1 MKPRLT
7 PLNGLRV
14 FETVARLK
22 SFSRAAEELLVTQ
35 GAVSRQVKKLE
46 DVLQMKL
53 LHRNYSSPSLTEVGL
68 KLFTPLSAAFASIDQ
83 TLQGLVATK
92 LVLRLQVAPTFAIRW
107 LMPRLAR
114 FTAENS
120 SLDVRIT
127 TALRYHELDTH
138 SFDAGIL
145 YGDGTWP
152 GMRTICL
159 SRECLTPVCSPA
171 LQRGSHPIRTVSDLA
186 QHTLLHTTTLDS
198 RDWRLWLDAVGA
210 KDIRWQ
216 DGPAFETLD
225 LSVRAAEAGFGVSIG
240 DLSLISDSIEDGRL
254 VKPFEFQLLSGRGL
268 YFVYPIKNQDLPGL
282 ADLAEWL
289 AKTSPITVFTNS
301 QTHLGSA
308 GQLTDA
314 V

>member
-7 PLNGLRV
+7 PLNGLRA

-68 KLFTPLSAAFASIDQ
+68 KLVTPLSAAFASIDQ

-138 SFDAGIL
+138 SFDAGWRWNL
-145 YGDGTWP
+145 AWHAHNLPVTGVSH
-152 GMRTICL
+152 
-159 SRECLTPVCSPA
+159 SRVFTSTA
-171 LQRGSHPIRTVSDLA
+171 A
-186 QHTLLHTTTLDS
+186 
-198 RDWRLWLDAVGA
+198 
-210 KDIRWQ
+210 
-216 DGPAFETLD
+216 
-225 LSVRAAEAGFGVSIG
+225 RAA
-240 DLSLISDSIEDGRL
+240 SDQYGER
-254 VKPFEFQLLSGRGL
+254 PCPP
-268 YFVYPIKNQDLPGL
+268 Y
-282 ADLAEWL
+282 
-289 AKTSPITVFTNS
+289 
-301 QTHLGSA
+301 
-308 GQLTDA
+308 A
-314 V
+314 VAYDNVR